1 MVARMSSPATDK
13 SAVLETNEA
22 FYGEL
27 RPGVQDYWR
36 KMAAPRFRVATVLR
50 ELEKEMPK
58 TVVDLGCGNGALC
71 EEIHARLPNAEV
83 AGVDLSAA
91 QIAANQKRLPWGTW
105 LVADLGDAATPPLG
119 RRFDAVVTSEVIEHV
134 NDPVGFL
141 QSARALANRG
151 AMLVLS
157 TQSGKVQET
166 EKRVG
171 HLQHFSTEAM
181 TRLLTE
187 TGWRPE
193 RVWNAGYPFH
203 DLSKWYANRDP
214 DASMASF
221 ADKPYGPKEN
231 AICAA
236 LRLAFRLNSSKRGAQ
251 LFAVARAIT

>member
-1 MVARMSSPATDK
+1 MSAGLD
-13 SAVLETNEA
+13 TNTA

-50 ELEKEMPK
+50 ELEKERPR
-58 TVVDLGCGNGALC
+58 TIVDLGCGNGALC
-71 EEIHARLPNAEV
+71 EEIHARFPDAEI

-91 QIAANQKRLPWGTW
+91 QVAANAARLPWGRW
-105 LVADLGDAATPPLG
+105 LVADLGAKEAPALG
-119 RRFDAVVTSEVIEHV
+119 RTFDGVVTSEVIEHV
-134 NDPVGFL
+134 EDPEAFL
-141 QSARALANRG
+141 RNARTLASRG

-166 EKRVG
+166 ERRVG
-171 HLQHFSTEAM
+171 HLRHFTVEEMRA
-181 TRLLTE
+181 LLAR

-193 RVWNAGYPFH
+193 RVWNAGFPFH

-221 ADKPYGPKEN
+221 ADRPYGWKED

-236 LRLAFRLNSSKRGAQ
+236 LRIAFRLNSRRRGAQ
-251 LFAVARAIT
+251 LFAVARAL